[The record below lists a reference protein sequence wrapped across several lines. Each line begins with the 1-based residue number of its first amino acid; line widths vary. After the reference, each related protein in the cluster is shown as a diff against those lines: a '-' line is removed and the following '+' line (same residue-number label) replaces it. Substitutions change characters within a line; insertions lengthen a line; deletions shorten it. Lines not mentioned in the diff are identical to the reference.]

1 MIRNYIFDL
10 YGTLV
15 DIRTD
20 EAMASLWK
28 RMALLLSLQGADY
41 SSKGLRIAYI
51 SAINELIERRA
62 EEHPAIQKDHIEPEI
77 LYAFQSLYTQK
88 GIMPSMDTVK
98 DTALFF
104 RTLSMRHIRLYPH
117 ATTVLRMLRTRGKG
131 VYLLSNA
138 QAAFTMPELE
148 KLGLL
153 PLFDGIV
160 LSSDVG
166 IKKPDSAIFQQLLSQ
181 YRLCPE
187 ECLMIGNDGVADIWG
202 AAAAGMGSRYIHTKQ
217 SPDRPDL
224 LPENCKEIRS
234 LQELL

>member
-1 MIRNYIFDL
+1 
-10 YGTLV
+10 
-15 DIRTD
+15 
-20 EAMASLWK
+20 
-28 RMALLLSLQGADY
+28 
-41 SSKGLRIAYI
+41 
-51 SAINELIERRA
+51 
-62 EEHPAIQKDHIEPEI
+62 
-77 LYAFQSLYTQK
+77 
-88 GIMPSMDTVK
+88 
-98 DTALFF
+98 
-104 RTLSMRHIRLYPH
+104 
-117 ATTVLRMLRTRGKG
+117 
-131 VYLLSNA
+131 
-138 QAAFTMPELE
+138 MPELE

-153 PLFDGIV
+153 PLFDGLV

-181 YRLCPE
+181 YRLFPE

>member
-1 MIRNYIFDL
+1 MIQNYIFDL

-20 EAMASLWK
+20 EAMPFLWK

-41 SSKGLRIAYI
+41 TPETLRSAYL
-51 SAINELIERRA
+51 AAVYEQTERRA
-62 EEHPAIQKDHIEPEI
+62 KEHPSIPHEHVEPEI
-77 LYAFQSLYTQK
+77 LHAFRTLYTQK
-88 GIMPSMDTVK
+88 DILPTEDMVRDA
-98 DTALFF
+98 ALFF
-104 RTLSMRHIRLYPH
+104 RALSMKHIRLYPH
-117 ATTVLRMLRTRGKG
+117 AAKVLQKLKARGKG

-138 QAAFTMPELE
+138 QAVFTVPELR

-166 IKKPDSAIFQQLLSQ
+166 IKKPDSAIFRHMLSK
-181 YRLCPE
+181 YGLRPE
-187 ECLMIGNDGVADIWG
+187 GSVMIGNDAEADIGG
-202 AAAAGMGSRYIHTKQ
+202 AEAVGMASRYIHTKQ
-217 SPDRPDL
+217 SPDRPSR
-224 LPENCKEIRS
+224 LPETCREIRS